1 MAALNG
7 RLGAKGTGAD
17 SALKGP
23 ARRSKDYQNDVIEC
37 KTKCF
42 GYNNIGLEPLD
53 QDPRIDAEA
62 NTSSHHGDGRQD
74 MKLTNYLGLKKGK
87 HAFYRTINQGLDY
100 AIVDEVI
107 SGIESEDDWYPAWM
121 RVADQYQGM
130 ARTALEKSRSLTA
143 GENFVRA
150 ALAFHFAQYLHFSD
164 IEQKREAGRRRQSA
178 YGSAM
183 SLYTWP
189 GTRLHARFED
199 QNLPIVLRLPDG
211 SGPFALALLICGSDS
226 TKEEHYRIEQE
237 FLQRGMATASFDGPG
252 QGELEYL
259 VPMISDYHRAIS
271 AVLEEVT
278 KNPRVDSRRVGIV
291 GFGFGGMLAVMGASH
306 DSRISACVS
315 VSGYY
320 DMSVMDWSDTI
331 RANRFR
337 HLVHASSVEEAKRIA
352 GTFTLGDCIRQLRAP
367 LLVMHG
373 ASDAGIPASAAA
385 RIANEAQGDAEF
397 VAIEKGVHCFH
408 NVPWLAKP
416 LMADWLVDHLPIR

>member
-1 MAALNG
+1 MPDCPCAYGFSHFACLQ
-7 RLGAKGTGAD
+7 D
-17 SALKGP
+17 SLIDTEGNTL
-23 ARRSKDYQNDVIEC
+23 SNDE
-37 KTKCF
+37 
-42 GYNNIGLEPLD
+42 D
-53 QDPRIDAEA
+53 W
-62 NTSSHHGDGRQD
+62 RQD
-74 MKLTNYLGLKKGK
+74 MKLTNYLALKKGK

-107 SGIESEDDWYPAWM
+107 SGIEAEDDWYPAWM
-121 RVADQYQGM
+121 RVAGQYEDV
-130 ARTALEKSRSLTA
+130 ARTALEKSRSLSA

-164 IEQKREAGRRRQSA
+164 IEQKREAGRRRQLA
-178 YGSAM
+178 YSSAM
-183 SLYTWP
+183 SLYAWP

-199 QNLPIVLRLPDG
+199 QSLPIVLRLPNG
-211 SGPFALALLICGSDS
+211 SAPFALALLICGSDS

-252 QGELEYL
+252 QGELEYV

-278 KNPRVDSRRVGIV
+278 KNPLVDSRRVGIV
-291 GFGFGGMLAVMGASH
+291 GFGFGGMLAIMGACH

-337 HLVHASSVEEAKRIA
+337 HLVHASSIEDAKRI
-352 GTFTLGDCIRQLRAP
+352 GETFTLRDCISRLRSP

-373 ASDAGIPASAAA
+373 ASDAGIPESAAA
-385 RIANEAQGDAEF
+385 RIVNEAQVEVEF

-416 LMADWLVDHLPIR
+416 LMTDWLMDHLPIR